1 VSARVSEAPPAR
13 AWKPT
18 PLVAGSMG
26 LHAVAGVS
34 AFLGPEAWPWAIGA
48 VAANHVMLGAIG
60 LWPRSTLLGANL
72 TRLPQAALARN
83 EIALTFDDGPDPE
96 VTPRILD
103 ILEAHGARATFF
115 CIAAHATRHPEL
127 CREIARRGH
136 AVENHSREHPMN
148 FALRGMG
155 GMRREIAAA
164 QSDLAALTG
173 RLPRFF
179 RPPAG
184 LRSPLLDP
192 VLHEAG
198 LRLVSWTRRGFDT
211 HHTDADGVYARLAR
225 DLAAGDILLMHD
237 GHCARTAKGEPV
249 VVEVLP
255 RLLAH
260 ARSLGLKS
268 VTLDHATAP

>member
-1 VSARVSEAPPAR
+1 MSARVSEAPPAQR
-13 AWKPT
+13 WKPT

-26 LHAVAGVS
+26 LHAVAGMS

-48 VAANHVMLGAIG
+48 LAANHVVLGAIG

-72 TRLPQAALARN
+72 THLPAQAIARA

-103 ILEAHGARATFF
+103 ILDAHRARASFF
-115 CIAAHATRHPEL
+115 CIAEHATRHPEL
-127 CREIARRGH
+127 CREIVRRGH
-136 AVENHSREHPMN
+136 SVENHSREHPAG

-173 RLPRFF
+173 KLPRFF

-192 VLHEAG
+192 VLHEVG
-198 LRLVSWTRRGFDT
+198 LRLASWTRRGFDT
-211 HHTDADGVYARLAR
+211 QEADAGRVYARLVEN
-225 DLAAGDILLMHD
+225 LAAGDILLMHD
-237 GHCARTAKGEPV
+237 GHCARDGSGQAV
-249 VVEVLP
+249 VLQVLP
-255 RLLAH
+255 RVLSH
-260 ARSLGLKS
+260 AQSLGLKS
-268 VTLDHATAP
+268 VTLEHATAP